1 MAAASA
7 RLATPTPLTISV
19 SSRPS
24 PPPPP
29 SSSPSLLFPTRS
41 SPSSKLVVSASSRP
55 DSSSNGLSEKA
66 FRSPLSIDL
75 KNIHGSNARSPQRE
89 NPPITP
95 KVLTRGGD
103 VNLFSVLFRNRIIF
117 IGQEIDSP
125 VAKKVISQL
134 LTLATIDEEADI
146 MIYLNTPGGNTHS
159 VMAIYDCMSTIKPKV
174 GTVGFG
180 MVASQA
186 VILLAGGEKGMRY
199 SMPNSRVMLQQ
210 PHTGC
215 GGPVKDVRRQVD
227 EAVHTRQKIDKM
239 FAAFTG
245 QTLET
250 VQQLTQNDH
259 FMYPA
264 EALDFGLIDEI
275 LVTEE

>member
-1 MAAASA
+1 MLICSACCFETASSLLA
-7 RLATPTPLTISV
+7 KKLIRRWLRKSYRSFLRLQLSTRRQILWCAHV
-19 SSRPS
+19 SS
-24 PPPPP
+24 
-29 SSSPSLLFPTRS
+29 
-41 SPSSKLVVSASSRP
+41 
-55 DSSSNGLSEKA
+55 
-66 FRSPLSIDL
+66 
-75 KNIHGSNARSPQRE
+75 
-89 NPPITP
+89 
-95 KVLTRGGD
+95 
-103 VNLFSVLFRNRIIF
+103 
-117 IGQEIDSP
+117 
-125 VAKKVISQL
+125 
-134 LTLATIDEEADI
+134 
-146 MIYLNTPGGNTHS
+146 IYLNTPGGNTHS